1 MKLFSEHV
9 YNKGEEVH
17 LRPSCIARHPELK
30 EKFRNIEREIFSVVR
45 VGTGKNGGTY
55 QIEIYGDGE
64 DEVFCVNYWDISPT
78 EIAVTRKEAIN
89 IIIDYLD
96 GEGFYAVMESVSDN
110 ISYSTLEELDLV
122 CFPYFSIVDEK
133 NTREDIQKGVV
144 DLREGRN

>member
-96 GEGFYAVMESVSDN
+96 GEGFYDVMESVSDN

>member
-55 QIEIYGDGE
+55 QIEMYGE